1 MSETQTEFQAPGFS
15 LAQPAVQNIWEM
27 NHQLEDLF
35 QINKKQ
41 FLKTQLRIFANH
53 LSHEVPLHVLQVIN
67 ILSRRSASAQLLPA
81 KSGHFQENF
90 NSQQSFPFEL

>member
-35 QINKKQ
+35 QMNKK
-41 FLKTQLRIFANH
+41 FLKTQLRIFANQ
-53 LSHEVPLHVLQVIN
+53 LSHEIPLHVLQVIN
-67 ILSRRSASAQLLPA
+67 ILSRWSASAQLLPV